1 MFGKRRR
8 RRPAWRVE
16 AVDTDMESWRARAG
30 VGWTRR
36 IMSEIGGDAGAAN
49 LLVWT
54 LPGGAG
60 GIQEA
65 PDRQKM
71 NLEGSRRRWSDK
83 NGGLEG
89 SRSRGMDKTSGPEG
103 SKKRWIGKNS
113 GLEGSRR
120 RWNDEN
126 SGLEGLGQGTS
137 ASRRHSNRRR
147 WGPRKRLFHYF

>member
-1 MFGKRRR
+1 
-8 RRPAWRVE
+8 
-16 AVDTDMESWRARAG
+16 
-30 VGWTRR
+30 
-36 IMSEIGGDAGAAN
+36 MSEIGGDAGAAN

-71 NLEGSRRRWSDK
+71 ILEGSRGRWIDK

-89 SRSRGMDKTSGPEG
+89 SRCRWMDKNNGPEG

-126 SGLEGLGQGTS
+126 RGLGGSWPGDNPLRGAQ
-137 ASRRHSNRRR
+137 RVPEV
-147 WGPRKRLFHYF
+147 GP

>member
-1 MFGKRRR
+1 
-8 RRPAWRVE
+8 
-16 AVDTDMESWRARAG
+16 
-30 VGWTRR
+30 
-36 IMSEIGGDAGAAN
+36 MSEIGGDAGAAN
-49 LLVWT
+49 LLVWR

-71 NLEGSRRRWSDK
+71 ILEGSRRRWIDK

-89 SRSRGMDKTSGPEG
+89 SRSRWMDKNSGPEG

-120 RWNDEN
+120 RWNDEDR
-126 SGLEGLGQGTS
+126 GLEVHAQGTAPS
-137 ASRRHSNRRR
+137 NPHSTCRAL
-147 WGPRKRLFHYF
+147 GPRKQFFISFTIIFGSLLFTTTDY